1 MSLTLYGYWRSSA
14 TYRVRIALEL
24 KRLAY
29 EVKPVD
35 LRAGAQATAPFMEMN
50 PQGLVPCL
58 VDDEIFLT
66 QSLSII
72 EYLDE
77 RYPLPA
83 LLPAQP
89 ILRARARAAALAIAC
104 DIHPINNLRILGYLR
119 QQLDQPQAAID
130 NWMRHW
136 IEEGL
141 SAIEKICAEGSFLFG
156 DDVTIADIC
165 LVPQM
170 YNARRVGADLSRV
183 PRLVEIDERLRSLD
197 TFRRAH
203 PDLQIDAMSD
213 LSEAPDRLVA
223 PKVESE

>member
-35 LRAGAQATAPFMEMN
+35 LRAGAQAAASFVEMN

-58 VDDEIFLT
+58 VDDGISLT

-83 LLPAQP
+83 LLPVQS
-89 ILRARARAAALAIAC
+89 ISRARVRAAALAIAC

-119 QQLDQPQAAID
+119 QQLGQPQAAID
-130 NWMRHW
+130 NWIRHW

-141 SAIEKICAEGSFLFG
+141 SAIEKTCTAGFYLFG
-156 DDVTIADIC
+156 DDVTLADIC

-170 YNARRVGADLSRV
+170 YNARRAGADLSRM

-197 TFRRAH
+197 AFRRAH
-203 PDLQIDAMSD
+203 PDLQIDAMSN
-213 LSEAPDRLVA
+213 LSQAPDRLTA
-223 PKVESE
+223 SKPELQ

>member
-1 MSLTLYGYWRSSA
+1 MSSA
-14 TYRVRIALEL
+14 SRCFRFAAGMPFSTFNCVSHPRTPWSVAHCTRSPL

-104 DIHPINNLRILGYLR
+104 DIH
-119 QQLDQPQAAID
+119 
-130 NWMRHW
+130 
-136 IEEGL
+136 
-141 SAIEKICAEGSFLFG
+141 
-156 DDVTIADIC
+156 
-165 LVPQM
+165 
-170 YNARRVGADLSRV
+170 
-183 PRLVEIDERLRSLD
+183 
-197 TFRRAH
+197 
-203 PDLQIDAMSD
+203 
-213 LSEAPDRLVA
+213 
-223 PKVESE
+223 